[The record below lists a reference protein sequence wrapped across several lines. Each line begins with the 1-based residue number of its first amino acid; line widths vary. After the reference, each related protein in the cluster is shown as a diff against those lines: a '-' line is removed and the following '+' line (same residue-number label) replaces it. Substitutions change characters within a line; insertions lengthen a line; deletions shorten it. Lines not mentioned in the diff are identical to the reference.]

1 MRREAKS
8 SIQDLEDHA
17 LSSPSESSTTKSGVG
32 GLGGRLKDQMA
43 TPTKQ
48 KSVLVIIHARPIQNP
63 PRRNPIWKT
72 VVMDKLA
79 TTFPND
85 WMISIAVN
93 KRAVSSRSTKVVMI
107 ERQRKTKP
115 DPDVWMIML
124 GIRVAI
130 VGERPIPRVPTV
142 RQNILRRASQR
153 SFSVDERRGFRTRL
167 LSKGRPKRNSGID
180 TVGRADTR
188 KFACASVHE

>member
-1 MRREAKS
+1 MK
-8 SIQDLEDHA
+8 L
-17 LSSPSESSTTKSGVG
+17 
-32 GLGGRLKDQMA
+32 QMA

-48 KSVLVIIHARPIQNP
+48 KSVLVIIHARPIQTP

-85 WMISIAVN
+85 WIISIAVN
-93 KRAVSSRSTKVVMI
+93 KRAVSSRSTKVVIM
-107 ERQRKTKP
+107 ERERKTKP
-115 DPDVWMIML
+115 DPEVWMTML

-130 VGERPIPRVPTV
+130 LGERPIPRVPTV

-153 SFSVDERRGFRTRL
+153 SFSVEESRGLRTRRL
-167 LSKGRPKRNSGID
+167 RKGRPKRKSGID

-188 KFACASVHE
+188 KLDSASVHE